1 MDGACGRH
9 GGKNKF
15 IKGFGGESWRK
26 KILENL
32 GVDGRLTLIFI
43 LKKKEGMTSPKPEQW
58 LNVVNMV
65 MNLWVPQSTGYFLT
79 N

>member
-1 MDGACGRH
+1 MA
-9 GGKNKF
+9 GKEEKRNSLKVLVENPE
-15 IKGFGGESWRK
+15 GK
-26 KILENL
+26 KNLENL

-43 LKKKEGMTSPKPEQW
+43 LKKKEGMTSPRQEQW

-65 MNLWVPQSTGYFLT
+65 MNLWVPYNTGYFLT